1 MPRRTADANK
11 AVLAAWEREQALVR
25 EGKGTRD
32 WTPEQQKDILDPD
45 CGKAYDDNGK
55 AFEGQHMKS
64 VEKYPE
70 YQGNPDNIQFL
81 TREEHINAHK
91 GSWKNPTNWYYD
103 PVTKQFFD
111 FGENE
116 LIPCTIICLNNPI
129 VQLTYYNV
137 DAATEGPDPFEEVLH
152 SGTDPPAKDST
163 HPIKEGPPGNRQAS
177 NIPIN
182 QVSKSTMF
190 SRFVTWGEKT
200 AKHLWQNHKG
210 EIIALALSLATAA
223 WDAVVSSKNNSEDQV
238 SPMSDSSVESSRF
251 VTECDFS
258 AFVTDNYLT
267 SSEKSDDSLDEKIMK
282 AKRKSPE
289 EHTVNDQ
296 GQRYHYKDGSVRYKE
311 KQPYKRGKP
320 KGEE

>member
-32 WTPEQQKDILDPD
+32 WTPEQQKNILDPD
-45 CGKAYDDNGK
+45 LGKAYDDNGR

-91 GSWKNPTNWYYD
+91 GSWQNPTNWYYD
-103 PVTKQFFD
+103 PMTKQFFD

-116 LIPCTIICLNNPI
+116 LIPCAIICLSNPT
-129 VQLTYYNV
+129 VQLTYNNV
-137 DAATEGPDPFEEVLH
+137 DAATEEPDPLEEELH
-152 SGTDPPAKDST
+152 SITDVPTKDSAR
-163 HPIKEGPPGNRQAS
+163 PIKESSSDYRQAPS
-177 NIPIN
+177 IPIN
-182 QVSKSTMF
+182 QVPKGTML
-190 SRFVTWGEKT
+190 SRFVTWGGKMAT
-200 AKHLWQNHKG
+200 HLWHNYKG
-210 EIIALALSLATAA
+210 EIIGLALSLATAA
-223 WDAVVSSKNNSEDQV
+223 WDAVTSSKNNSEDHF
-238 SPMSDSSVESSRF
+238 SPMSDSIVEPSRS

-258 AFVTDNYLT
+258 TSFTDDYLS

-282 AKRKSPE
+282 AKRKSPA
-289 EHTVNDQ
+289 EHTVNDR
-296 GQRYHYKDGSVRYKE
+296 GQRYHYKDGSVRYRE
-311 KQPYKRGKP
+311 KQPYNRGKP
-320 KGEE
+320 NNLE

>member
-45 CGKAYDDNGK
+45 RGKAYDDSGK

-91 GSWKNPTNWYYD
+91 GSWQNPTNWYYD
-103 PVTKQFFD
+103 PVTKQFFA

-137 DAATEGPDPFEEVLH
+137 DAAAGEPNPLEEELH
-152 SGTDPPAKDST
+152 SSTDPPTKDSAR
-163 HPIKEGPPGNRQAS
+163 PIKQGSSDYRQAP
-177 NIPIN
+177 NRPIN
-182 QVSKSTMF
+182 HVPKGTMF
-190 SRFVTWGEKT
+190 SRFVTWGGKT
-200 AKHLWQNHKG
+200 AKHLWQNYKG

-223 WDAVVSSKNNSEDQV
+223 WDAVTSSKNNTEDHFG
-238 SPMSDSSVESSRF
+238 PMSDSSVEPSRS
-251 VTECDFS
+251 VPECDFS
-258 AFVTDNYLT
+258 TSATDDYFT
-267 SSEKSDDSLDEKIMK
+267 SSKKAEDSLEEKITK

-289 EHTVNDQ
+289 EHTVNDR
-296 GQRYHYKDGSVRYKE
+296 GQRYHYKDGSVKYKE
-311 KQPYKRGKP
+311 KQPYIRGK
-320 KGEE
+320 